1 MNNSPQLLVYKAS
14 AGSGKTFTLT
24 VQYIKLLVSQ
34 VSSPTAYR
42 NILAVTFTN
51 KATDEMKSRILKELH
66 IMASNPSESDY
77 HDDFI
82 PSLFPSD
89 EKLQEK
95 AKSVLQDILHDYSA
109 FAVSTI
115 DRFFQ
120 HTLKAFSREIGH
132 FASYQVE
139 LDKNSLIAESVDR
152 VLDSMTGEAKDKKK
166 LKWLTDNTMA
176 MLQKGV
182 VVQANIWGKAATCL
196 FVWQKRNT
204 VFRTTRR
211 CLARPK
217 ASRSQSVTLRS
228 RQAQASS
235 SPSQVI

>member
-1 MNNSPQLLVYKAS
+1 MLQLMKAS
-14 AGSGKTFTLT
+14 AGSGKTYSLAR
-24 VQYIKLLVSQ
+24 QYISLLLKSDDRY
-34 VSSPTAYR
+34 AYR
-42 NILAVTFTN
+42 HILAVTFTN

-95 AKSVLQDILHDYSA
+95 AKSVLQDILHDYGA

-132 FASYQVE
+132 FA
-139 LDKNSLIAESVDR
+139 
-152 VLDSMTGEAKDKKK
+152 
-166 LKWLTDNTMA
+166 
-176 MLQKGV
+176 
-182 VVQANIWGKAATCL
+182 
-196 FVWQKRNT
+196 
-204 VFRTTRR
+204 
-211 CLARPK
+211 
-217 ASRSQSVTLRS
+217 
-228 RQAQASS
+228 
-235 SPSQVI
+235 